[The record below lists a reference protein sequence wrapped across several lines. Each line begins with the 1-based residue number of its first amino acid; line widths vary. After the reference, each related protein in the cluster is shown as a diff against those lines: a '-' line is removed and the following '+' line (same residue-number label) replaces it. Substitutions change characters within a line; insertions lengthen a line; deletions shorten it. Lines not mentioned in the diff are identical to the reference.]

1 MPEFICRLGTPSGEV
16 VTRNYE
22 ADALSELRTRLER
35 EGYRIFSISKEGDK
49 GLFAQKGSLRKQ
61 VSIDEFL
68 VFNQQLSAMLRAGL
82 PILQA
87 IGILLNRQ
95 KAGYFK
101 EVLEDVERRIR
112 GGTALSEAFAAH
124 NTIFPKLYTA
134 SILAGERSGDLD
146 NVLLRY
152 VAYTKTITEL
162 RRKLKKTLVYPIIL
176 IVASIGLITLM
187 TTYVIPKFAT
197 IYESSNNRLPWI
209 TEVVVSVANTVRG
222 NIMWMGPILI
232 TAIIAALIWRRTEE
246 GRYKIDEWMLKVPI
260 LGELIHQNT
269 TSQLCRSLATLLA
282 GGITLLEAFEIAS
295 ESVTNRVLRKT
306 MLTVASRIRTGESFT
321 ECLQEA
327 GWLPPLA
334 LDMISVGERA
344 GSLRE
349 MLDEV
354 ANFFDAELD
363 VRITSLTALIEPVI
377 LVVMGSVVMTILLAM
392 YLPILELMKNSNNM
406 QH

>member
-1 MPEFICRLGTPSGEV
+1 MPEFVCRLGTPSGEV

-22 ADALSELRTRLER
+22 AEAINDLRSRLQR
-35 EGYRIFSISKEGDK
+35 EGYQIFSISKQG
-49 GLFAQKGSLRKQ
+49 GGGIFSGNITLTQK

-68 VFNQQLSAMLRAGL
+68 IFNQQLSAMLRAGL

-87 IGILLNRQ
+87 LNILLNRQ
-95 KAGYFK
+95 KAGHFR
-101 EVLEDVERRIR
+101 EVLEDVERRVR
-112 GGTALSEAFAAH
+112 GGTALSEAFAMH
-124 NTIFPKLYTA
+124 NNIFPRLYTA

-176 IVASIGLITLM
+176 ITASIGLIVLM

-197 IYESSNNRLPWI
+197 LYEGGNNKLPWL
-209 TEVVVSVANTVRG
+209 TQVVVGVANNARD
-222 NIMWMGPILI
+222 NIAWIAPLLI
-232 TAIIAALIWRRTEE
+232 ISIIATLIWRRTEN
-246 GRYKIDEWMLKVPI
+246 GRYKVDEWMLKLPI
-260 LGELIHQNT
+260 LGELVRQHT
-269 TSQLCRSLATLLA
+269 TAQLCRSLATLLA
-282 GGITLLEAFEIAS
+282 GGITLLESFEIAS
-295 ESVTNRVLRKT
+295 ESVTNRALRKT
-306 MLTVASRIRTGESFT
+306 MLMVAARLRTGENFT
-321 ECLQEA
+321 ESLQLA
-327 GWLPPLA
+327 GWFPPLA
-334 LDMISVGERA
+334 LDMIGVGERS

-363 VRITSLTALIEPVI
+363 VKITGLTALIEPII

-392 YLPILELMKNSNNM
+392 YLPILELMNNSSKP
-406 QH
+406 H

>member
-1 MPEFICRLGTPSGEV
+1 MPEFVCRLGTPNGEV

-22 ADALSELRTRLER
+22 AEAMAELRTRLER
-35 EGYRIFSISKEGDK
+35 EGYRIFSIAKPND
-49 GLFAQKGSLRKQ
+49 QSLLTKNISLNQ
-61 VSIDEFL
+61 FSIDEFL
-68 VFNQQLSAMLRAGL
+68 MFNQQLSAMLRAGL

-95 KAGYFK
+95 KSGYFK
-101 EVLEDVERRIR
+101 GVLEDVERRIR

-124 NTIFPKLYTA
+124 SNIFPRLYTA

-146 NVLLRY
+146 SVLLRY

-162 RRKLKKTLVYPIIL
+162 RRKLKKTLIYPIIL

-197 IYESSNNRLPWI
+197 LYESSSNKLPWI
-209 TEVVVSVANTVRG
+209 TQVVVSIAKATRDNLFIV
-222 NIMWMGPILI
+222 GPPLILL
-232 TAIIAALIWRRTEE
+232 IIAALIWRRTEP
-246 GRYKIDEWMLKVPI
+246 GRYKIDQWMLKMPI
-260 LGELIHQNT
+260 LGDLIRQHT
-269 TSQLCRSLATLLA
+269 TAQLCRSLATLLA
-282 GGITLLEAFEIAS
+282 GGITLLESFEIAS
-295 ESVTNRVLRKT
+295 ESVTNRHLRKT
-306 MLTVASRIRTGESFT
+306 TLAVIAKLRSGQAFT
-321 ECLQEA
+321 ESLNES

-334 LDMISVGERA
+334 IDMIGVGEKA

-377 LVVMGSVVMTILLAM
+377 LVVMGTVVMTILLAM
-392 YLPILELMKNSNNM
+392 YLPILELMKGQS
-406 QH
+406 H

>member
-1 MPEFICRLGTPSGEV
+1 MPEFVCRLGTPNGEV

-22 ADALSELRTRLER
+22 AEAMAELRTRLER
-35 EGYRIFSISKEGDK
+35 EGYRIFSIAKPND
-49 GLFAQKGSLRKQ
+49 QSLLTKNISLNQ
-61 VSIDEFL
+61 FSIDEFL
-68 VFNQQLSAMLRAGL
+68 MFNQQLSAMLRAGL

-95 KAGYFK
+95 KSGYFK
-101 EVLEDVERRIR
+101 GVLEDVERRIR

-124 NTIFPKLYTA
+124 SNIFPRLYTA

-146 NVLLRY
+146 SVLLRY

-162 RRKLKKTLVYPIIL
+162 RRKLKKTLIYPIIL

-197 IYESSNNRLPWI
+197 LYESSSNKLPWI
-209 TEVVVSVANTVRG
+209 TQVVVSIANATRDNLFIV
-222 NIMWMGPILI
+222 GPPLILL
-232 TAIIAALIWRRTEE
+232 IIAALIWRRTEP
-246 GRYKIDEWMLKVPI
+246 GRYKIDQWMLKMPI
-260 LGELIHQNT
+260 LGDLIRQHT
-269 TSQLCRSLATLLA
+269 TAQLCRSLATLLA
-282 GGITLLEAFEIAS
+282 GGITLLESFEIAS
-295 ESVTNRVLRKT
+295 ESVTNRHLRKT
-306 MLTVASRIRTGESFT
+306 TLAVIAKLRSGQAFT
-321 ECLQEA
+321 ESLNES

-334 LDMISVGERA
+334 IDMIGVGEKA

-377 LVVMGSVVMTILLAM
+377 LVVMGTVVMTILLAM
-392 YLPILELMKNSNNM
+392 YLPILELMKGQS
-406 QH
+406 H

>member
-1 MPEFICRLGTPSGEV
+1 MPEFVCRLGTPNGEV

-22 ADALSELRTRLER
+22 AEAMAELRTRLER
-35 EGYRIFSISKEGDK
+35 EGYRIFSIAKPND
-49 GLFAQKGSLRKQ
+49 QSLLTKNISLNQ
-61 VSIDEFL
+61 FSIDEFL
-68 VFNQQLSAMLRAGL
+68 MFNQQLSAMLRAGL

-101 EVLEDVERRIR
+101 GVLEDVERRIR

-124 NTIFPKLYTA
+124 SNIFPRLYTA

-146 NVLLRY
+146 SVLLRY

-162 RRKLKKTLVYPIIL
+162 RRKLKKTLIYPIIL

-197 IYESSNNRLPWI
+197 LYESSSNKLPWI
-209 TEVVVSVANTVRG
+209 TQVVVSIANTTRDNLFIV
-222 NIMWMGPILI
+222 GPPLILL
-232 TAIIAALIWRRTEE
+232 IIAALIWRRTEP
-246 GRYKIDEWMLKVPI
+246 GRYKIDQWMLKMPI
-260 LGELIHQNT
+260 LGDLIRQHT
-269 TSQLCRSLATLLA
+269 TAQLCRSLATLLA
-282 GGITLLEAFEIAS
+282 GGITLLESFEIAS
-295 ESVTNRVLRKT
+295 ESVTNRHLRKT
-306 MLTVASRIRTGESFT
+306 TLAVIAKLRSGQAFT
-321 ECLQEA
+321 ESLNES

-334 LDMISVGERA
+334 IDMIGVGEKA

-377 LVVMGSVVMTILLAM
+377 LVVMGTVVMTILLAM
-392 YLPILELMKNSNNM
+392 YLPILELMKGQS
-406 QH
+406 H